1 MTIAKRARPIV
12 VGLVA
17 MAATACATVE
27 IAPPAPPVIELS
39 GKTCDDSMRIGAPT
53 RLTPD
58 KPRQWNIV
66 TTQITAATPC
76 VSFDGQQGYYIVY
89 ELPPNGSNHVVTVGG
104 AQEPLRIFAPEVL
117 LLDGDGKV
125 TRKFAPE
132 KYMVLGDT
140 FGVQFKPAGA
150 ERFVAVKSN
159 SLIVGLTRAGVEQR
173 LLAST
178 GSAYNAA
185 TGVSSSYTTYSGAEG
200 LASRTFSHEGI
211 ISVRV
216 QAVSG
221 KIGEAAS

>member
-1 MTIAKRARPIV
+1 MTMADLARPIV
-12 VGLVA
+12 VSLA
-17 MAATACATVE
+17 AIAATACATVE
-27 IAPPAPPVIELS
+27 VAPPAPPVIELS
-39 GKTCDDSMRIGAPT
+39 EKICDSSMRIGAPT

-66 TTQITAATPC
+66 TTQVTAATPC
-76 VSFDGQQGYYIVY
+76 VSLDGQQGYYIVY
-89 ELPPNGSNHVVTVGG
+89 ELPSNGSNHVVTVGG
-104 AQEPLRIFAPEVL
+104 AQEPLRVFAPEVL
-117 LLDGDGKV
+117 LLDGEGQV

-150 ERFVAVKSN
+150 ERFLAVKSN
-159 SLIVGLTRAGVEQR
+159 SLIVGQTRAGVEQR
-173 LLAST
+173 LLAGT
-178 GSAYNAA
+178 GTAC
-185 TGVSSSYTTYSGAEG
+185 GVASCSNYTTYSGAEG
-200 LASRTFSHEGI
+200 LASRTFSHEGV